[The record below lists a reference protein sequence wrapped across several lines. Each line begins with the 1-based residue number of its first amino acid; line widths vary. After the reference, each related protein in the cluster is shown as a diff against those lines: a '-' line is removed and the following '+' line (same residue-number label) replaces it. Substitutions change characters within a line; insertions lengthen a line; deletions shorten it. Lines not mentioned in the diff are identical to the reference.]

1 MWMAAPVQAPKQG
14 AQQLDIAAAATAAVK
29 AAELLAASPSRLG
42 PHQGSS
48 SLVPV
53 LPTLAL
59 TRQRTASGAREGEVQ
74 EALHR
79 ELGAM
84 EASALVSIFDPA
96 FDQILQARRS
106 CCPPS
111 PAAAAPPFGSH
122 VCLFEQQ
129 ADPPA

>member
-1 MWMAAPVQAPKQG
+1 MIEPMQGPKQG

-29 AAELLAASPSRLG
+29 AAELPAASPSRLG
-42 PHQGSS
+42 PNQGSGS
-48 SLVPV
+48 VVPV

-74 EALHR
+74 QALDR

-84 EASALVSIFDPA
+84 EANALVSIFDPA

-106 CCPPS
+106 CCASS
-111 PAAAAPPFGSH
+111 PAAFY
-122 VCLFEQQ
+122 VCLFCQQ
-129 ADPPA
+129 ADPQA